1 MQTTIQEREMKD
13 TKTTQRPQL
22 LLDPTYEPRPLPACS
37 ICLRVL
43 VAGSWIEADELIRSL
58 RTFELPKAP
67 RFSNGLCDLCVN
79 ARRERRDHPDLSL
92 AA

>member
-1 MQTTIQEREMKD
+1 MKD
-13 TKTTQRPQL
+13 IETTQRPQL
-22 LLDPTYEPRPLPACS
+22 LLEPTYEPTPLPACS

-58 RTFELPKAP
+58 RTFESPKAP
-67 RFSNGLCDLCVN
+67 RFSHGLCDLCAN
-79 ARRERRDHPDLSL
+79 TRRERRDNPNLSL

>member
-1 MQTTIQEREMKD
+1 MKD
-13 TKTTQRPQL
+13 IGTTQRSQL
-22 LLDPTYEPRPLPACS
+22 SLEPIYEPTPLPACS

-58 RTFELPKAP
+58 RTFDLPMAP
-67 RFSNGLCDLCVN
+67 RFSDGLCDLCVN
-79 ARRERRDHPDLSL
+79 AKRDRRDSPDLSL